1 MLCDCWDSDIPINTR
16 CWTNVGLMVAD
27 YLIRRTSIVPTL
39 DITQNTR
46 RRTNVDWAN
55 IKSTLAQRLVLIA
68 GYVPVRAVD
77 VGGDIRGYGPALLH
91 AVYTGVHRIQW
102 LVQVNRIRPNEYI
115 NIRLILPTVIQ
126 LSYTIIVFI

>member
-1 MLCDCWDSDIPINTR
+1 MLDQCWLNGGRLFNTEDQHCIN
-16 CWTNVGLMVAD
+16 
-27 YLIRRTSIVPTL
+27 ISSTL

-46 RRTNVDWAN
+46 RRTNVNLMLAHRLRRWAN
-55 IKSTLAQRLVLIA
+55 IKSALAQRLVLIA

-115 NIRLILPTVIQ
+115 NIRLILPNVIQ
-126 LSYTIIVFI
+126 LSYTNIVFI